1 MSKPK
6 YFQDFPNIKY
16 ALRANKAGKT
26 EGIEIKDYFNL
37 LKVRDDIFREDTIYS
52 PYRIKNGQRP
62 DQVSYDFYGDEQFY
76 WIVLQVND
84 ITDYY
89 NEWPLS
95 EDELTEFV
103 YKKYGGAAGAGANHH
118 YETTETFDAATPPN
132 LVLKGGL
139 VVPENYIFYYP
150 ATPGA
155 SVALSQA
162 KPVSISNYQYERKL
176 NDRKTQIYLLDK
188 KYIWNYER
196 EVRNYAKNLDPLSSY
211 VDLST
216 VRPSY

>member
-6 YFQDFPNIKY
+6 YFQNFPNIKY

-26 EGIEIKDYFNL
+26 EGVVIKDYFNL

-76 WIVLQVND
+76 WVVLQVNE
-84 ITDYY
+84 IADYY

-103 YKKYGGAAGAGANHH
+103 YKKYGGAVGAGATHH
-118 YETTETFDAATPPN
+118 YATIATYDKAEPPN
-132 LVLKGGL
+132 LLLKGGL
-139 VVPENYIFYYP
+139 VVPEDYIFYYP
-150 ATPGA
+150 STPGA
-155 SVALSQA
+155 NVTLSQS
-162 KPVSISNYQYERKL
+162 KPTSVSNYQYEREL
-176 NDRKTQIYLLDK
+176 NDRKAQIYLLDK
-188 KYIWNYER
+188 KYIWDYER
-196 EVRNYAKNLDPLSSY
+196 EVRNYARNLDPLTSY
-211 VDLST
+211 VDIST